1 MIYTYYQLISESEFL
16 IIYIIIEMESLGN
29 SESQEIESQEVESQE
44 EEQQLG
50 VDAIEEEI
58 VVPSMYEC
66 VSSESIESLALSD
79 EEEDQ
84 RIKE

>member
-1 MIYTYYQLISESEFL
+1 MIHKLFQLVSKSEFL
-16 IIYIIIEMESLGN
+16 IIYIITVMESLDN